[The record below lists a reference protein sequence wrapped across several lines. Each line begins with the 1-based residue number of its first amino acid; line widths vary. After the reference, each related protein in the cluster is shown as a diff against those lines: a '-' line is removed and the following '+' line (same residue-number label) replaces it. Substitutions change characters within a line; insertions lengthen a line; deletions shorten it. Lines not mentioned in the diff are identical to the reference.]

1 MQPCPKPENEEQRL
15 HSLRALDILDTSP
28 EERFDRLTRL
38 ARRVC
43 RTPIAVVSLVDE
55 HRQWFK
61 SIVGLDAQETPRDI
75 SFCGHAI
82 LGHGIMRVDNAL
94 EDPRFSKNPLV
105 LEEPSIRAYAGAPLR
120 LPNGAA
126 LGTLCVIDTK
136 VRQFSDD
143 ELSAL
148 EDLARLVENE
158 LLAVEMA
165 SLDELTMLANRRGFQ
180 LLANYAIDRSHRSE
194 EPLCAVMIDIDD
206 FKLINDRY
214 GHEMGDRVLKEF
226 SATLRGAFRKTDVMA
241 RLGGDEFVILA
252 QGHRQR
258 VVELVDRFSLRLRE
272 NISALRL
279 SFFVHY
285 GVGVAEYDRQRHS
298 GLAALL
304 SEADTLMYQG
314 KSTRRA
320 TGA

>member
-165 SLDELTMLANRRGFQ
+165 SLDELTMLPNRRGFQ

-258 VVELVDRFSLRLRE
+258 VVELVDRFSLRSRE

-285 GVGVAEYDRQRHS
+285 SVGVAEYDRQRHS